1 MLSNAWPGPAKLYIA
16 MINEFSSWPPG
27 TPWNLIP
34 LYSLLL
40 SNKAT
45 TGYLSACIFSSRS
58 LFEPL
63 IAISAFNL
71 SPKLL
76 ISSTRSLNSIDFG
89 LDSSTIE
96 TNVTSFSILSRIPFN
111 WALKLSFNSLL
122 WPPIGA
128 EFKLSFE
135 AFEGTLLF
143 SVVSSSTSSSLPAT
157 MATTSPTKRTWR
169 SPSSIPNL
177 SFSSVTYFSAHV
189 AAIAPS
195 ETAVTTCLNTLGLKS
210 PAAYTPGIF
219 VSMFSFVN
227 I

>member
-1 MLSNAWPGPAKLYIA
+1 M
-16 MINEFSSWPPG
+16 
-27 TPWNLIP
+27 
-34 LYSLLL
+34 
-40 SNKAT
+40 
-45 TGYLSACIFSSRS
+45 
-58 LFEPL
+58 
-63 IAISAFNL
+63 
-71 SPKLL
+71 
-76 ISSTRSLNSIDFG
+76 
-89 LDSSTIE
+89 
-96 TNVTSFSILSRIPFN
+96 TSFSILSRIPFN
-111 WALKLSFNSLL
+111 WARKLSFNSLL

-143 SVVSSSTSSSLPAT
+143 SVVSSSAS
-157 MATTSPTKRTWR
+157 
-169 SPSSIPNL
+169 SSIPNL